1 MELINDGSND
11 DPTISNCYLY
21 KKYKAIAELQ
31 DLSTNLSQY
40 NPHLNSSPIKRTPP
54 KLPGLK

>member
-11 DPTISNCYLY
+11 VIQQSQTCYLY

-31 DLSTNLSQY
+31 DLSTNLSQH
-40 NPHLNSSPIKRTPP
+40 NPT
-54 KLPGLK
+54 